1 MGFRTLAIEQ
11 RSAEVWQ
18 LLAAVKTG
26 FNEFGTVL
34 AKTQKKL
41 QEASNHIE
49 KASSKTRGIQRKLKN
64 ISELAPEEALPLLE
78 WDGNAEANGEEEEE
92 F

>member
-1 MGFRTLAIEQ
+1 M
-11 RSAEVWQ
+11 
-18 LLAAVKTG
+18 
-26 FNEFGTVL
+26 L

-78 WDGNAEANGEEEEE
+78 WDAETNDAENNGEEEEA
-92 F
+92 